1 MRAGAACL
9 PWERPTRGRARVKTP
24 TENQRAIS
32 TLARSTSETSRASAR
47 WSPSSCA
54 PSGPLQGPYEKGS
67 AARAAAL
74 ATDAAE
80 ATARVAVTA
89 AAAVVTLRG
98 AGSSAATSCE
108 ASVAGVAAARWWRL
122 GWGEGGGRRG
132 QGGSG
137 SGRNHLQQ
145 NTQTV
150 FDLS

>member
-1 MRAGAACL
+1 M
-9 PWERPTRGRARVKTP
+9 
-24 TENQRAIS
+24 NQPFYQA
-32 TLARSTSETSRASAR
+32 L
-47 WSPSSCA
+47 SPSSCA

-150 FDLS
+150 FDLA